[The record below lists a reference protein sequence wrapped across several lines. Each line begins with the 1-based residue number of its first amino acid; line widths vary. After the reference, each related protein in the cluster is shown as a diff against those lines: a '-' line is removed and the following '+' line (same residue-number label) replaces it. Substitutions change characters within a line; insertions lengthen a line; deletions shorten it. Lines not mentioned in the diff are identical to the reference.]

1 MSVQLAPQAQ
11 ERLGTSALGRITE
24 RVDDVALLIGQM
36 GTRGVPEVLARPI
49 PRHGSQRGLS
59 WGGTVVMWLAS
70 IVTEGDHRTVSVDTY
85 RKGLR
90 HPLRRLTAQGIA
102 PRDWRDERLRHLRT
116 HVRKPASWHPIA
128 HALQARSMEGDPL
141 PQDGL
146 RCAAT
151 TVSGTHEGTEE
162 GLGQFGH
169 SKDEPTRP
177 QRKVMIGSLAPW
189 GRPRATAVGA
199 GERAEDGLYLPSIAR
214 LRTGW
219 PTTGRLL
226 VGAGTRRALAPRAS
240 LARHRDGSLAPWPGP
255 GATAEAMEAW
265 ITPGVRTGEAGEGGR
280 RGRTK
285 DRGHE
290 VRAAEGSEMERTWG
304 APDSD
309 VAWRERVGVV
319 RAPLQANHPAAG
331 LAKRLPQAE
340 TALAALPP
348 PEAGGD
354 GKAPTKRRAWRRW
367 LVCCQTSG
375 WTGGTACP
383 GQSRSS
389 RPPTT

>member
-1 MSVQLAPQAQ
+1 M
-11 ERLGTSALGRITE
+11 
-24 RVDDVALLIGQM
+24 
-36 GTRGVPEVLARPI
+36 
-49 PRHGSQRGLS
+49 
-59 WGGTVVMWLAS
+59 
-70 IVTEGDHRTVSVDTY
+70 VS
-85 RKGLR
+85 
-90 HPLRRLTAQGIA
+90 
-102 PRDWRDERLRHLRT
+102 
-116 HVRKPASWHPIA
+116 
-128 HALQARSMEGDPL
+128 
-141 PQDGL
+141 
-146 RCAAT
+146 
-151 TVSGTHEGTEE
+151 
-162 GLGQFGH
+162 
-169 SKDEPTRP
+169 
-177 QRKVMIGSLAPW
+177 
-189 GRPRATAVGA
+189 
-199 GERAEDGLYLPSIAR
+199 GERAEDGLYLPIIAR
-214 LRTGW
+214 IRTRLQA
-219 PTTGRLL
+219 TGLL
-226 VGAGTRRALAPRAS
+226 FVGDCKMRALDTRAS
-240 LARHRDGSLAPWPGP
+240 LARHRDGSLAPWPLT

-265 ITPGVRTGEAGEGGR
+265 ITTGVRTGEAGEGGR

-348 PEAGGD
+348 PEAGGH

-383 GQSRSS
+383 GQSRAR
-389 RPPTT
+389 RPPTP